1 MSGGFSL
8 LSLGSFPL
16 PYFHTQTWDFFKGI
30 LMKYLRKNYWVMC
43 EQTAKMRE
51 ATQTLKCGWTM
62 WTQYITCDVSLSL
75 NLCNDLSNIS
85 HILHLYYI
93 VIPWYF
99 PYSLKMP
106 GQHFLTAQCCYFP
119 VLSVLLSQSVCVR
132 FKIKKRKKKLLLS
145 VGRGCVVQISTHIIV
160 KWIFTLWTGA
170 LASVSRWHL
179 TWFLCT
185 SDAEFKSEFHIP
197 DGMTY
202 RIPSGIRLGTFPQFQ
217 KSTKAGLYVIWTSW
231 FSDCLIL
238 CEAKCNSIAGTVHSD
253 II

>member
-30 LMKYLRKNYWVMC
+30 LMKYLRKNYSVMC

-119 VLSVLLSQSVCVR
+119 VLSVLLSQSVCAR
-132 FKIKKRKKKLLLS
+132 FKIKKEKKAAPICGQRVCRPNQHAHYRQVNIYSLDRCPSFCLKMAS
-145 VGRGCVVQISTHIIV
+145 DVVFVHVRCRVEVRISHSWWDDIQ
-160 KWIFTLWTGA
+160 
-170 LASVSRWHL
+170 
-179 TWFLCT
+179 
-185 SDAEFKSEFHIP
+185 
-197 DGMTY
+197 
-202 RIPSGIRLGTFPQFQ
+202 PSLGTFPQFQ
-217 KSTKAGLYVIWTSW
+217 KST
-231 FSDCLIL
+231 
-238 CEAKCNSIAGTVHSD
+238 
-253 II
+253 